1 MLSTVLPLFLVILLG
16 YAAIRSG
23 YVRADQIGP
32 IAGFVVRIAL
42 PALIFNAVTSVSPG
56 DALNWPFIAGYAG
69 ASLLTLALGLAA
81 GMLLFGLRVG
91 PSAMMGL
98 GMAGSNSGFM
108 GYPLALSV
116 MGVAAAPMLAQCML
130 IENLL
135 IIPLAMTIAEVA
147 GGRAGGSAMRRVLVS
162 TVNNP
167 VLPAVLV
174 ALAISA
180 LRIPVPAPVEQAI
193 DMLSA
198 VAAPVALFVVG
209 GTIATTPFR
218 GMLGQVS
225 AVALGKLVVHPVLVL
240 GALSLAPGV
249 DRLTMAGGLLF
260 AAVPMMTIY
269 PILGQR
275 AGIGMMAASA
285 LVGATVAS
293 FATLL
298 VAVHLAT
305 GILGG

>member
-1 MLSTVLPLFLVILLG
+1 MLSTVLPLFLVIVLG

-23 YVRADQIGP
+23 YVRAEQIGP

-56 DALNWPFIAGYAG
+56 DALNWAFIAGYGG
-69 ASLLTLALGLAA
+69 ASLLTLGLGLSA
-81 GMLLFGLRVG
+81 GLLLFGLRVG
-91 PSAMMGL
+91 PAAIMGL

-116 MGVAAAPMLAQCML
+116 IGGAAAPMLAQCML

-135 IIPLAMTIAEVA
+135 IIPLALTIAEVS
-147 GGRAGGSAMRRVLVS
+147 GGRAGGGAMRRVLIS

-174 ALAISA
+174 ALSVSM
-180 LRIPVPAPVEQAI
+180 LRIPVPMPVQQGI
-193 DMLSA
+193 DMLA
-198 VAAPVALFVVG
+198 DVAAPIALFVVG

-225 AVALGKLVVHPVLVL
+225 AVALGKLVLHPVLVF
-240 GALSLAPGV
+240 GALSLAPGIEPV
-249 DRLTMAGGLLF
+249 TIAGGMLF

-275 AGIGMMAASA
+275 AGIGMMGASA